1 MSQGLIKFWSEMHQ
15 QFGIFVPKTLS
26 GRYLLTL
33 MLVSQSVALAVA
45 MSAIDVFHILIYASI
60 D

>member
-1 MSQGLIKFWSEMHQ
+1 MHQ